1 MFSGLFL
8 TEAQMLN
15 PEVYSTFLHYLNE
28 RESIRLRREANL
40 PGPWTQDPVLLK
52 YKFTNVLRSNDW
64 TTQWVRKNWYEP
76 NRHQPLEIQALNC
89 ALFRYFGSAEFA
101 EALGYQ
107 TEWKPSEIIS
117 LARNRLARGAKV
129 FTGAYI
135 ITNGGSTAPKQEV
148 VVNNYL
154 TPFRQNLETLVQ
166 IARRKSWQAVC
177 EFMQTL
183 PGIGA
188 FMSKEI
194 ALDMLM
200 TPLLE
205 DAEDKLN
212 WSPAGPG
219 AIRGLNRLHDRPL
232 QAPLTQAKAL
242 VEMQELLAMLAQ
254 EEELPFSSQQPV
266 TQDKKG
272 RGLIQ
277 RFPKI
282 GVEYGVTDVQFSLCE
297 LDKYL
302 RVSNNEGRPR
312 SGYDYRKARAKP

>member
-1 MFSGLFL
+1 MI
-8 TEAQMLN
+8 Q
-15 PEVYSTFLHYLNE
+15 PEVYQTFLHYLNE
-28 RESIRLRREANL
+28 RESIRLRREASL
-40 PGPWTQDPVLLK
+40 PGPWTQDPVLLR

-64 TTQWVRKNWYEP
+64 TTQWVVKNWYQP
-76 NRHQPLEIQALNC
+76 NRHQPLQIQALNC
-89 ALFRYFGSAEFA
+89 AIFRYFGSAEFA
-101 EALGYQ
+101 EAIGYQ
-107 TEWKPSEIIS
+107 TEWEPGRIIT

-154 TPFRQNLETLVQ
+154 TPFRQNLDNLVA
-166 IARRKSWQAVC
+166 IAERGSWQAVC

-194 ALDMLM
+194 ALDMLL
-200 TPLLE
+200 TPVLE
-205 DAEDKLN
+205 NATDKLT

-219 AIRGLNRLHDRPL
+219 AVRGLNRLHGRPTDS
-232 QAPLTQAKAL
+232 PLSQAKAL
-242 VEMQELLAMLAQ
+242 VEMQELLALLAQ
-254 EEELPFSSQQPV
+254 EPEVEFSSQKPV
-266 TQDKKG
+266 TSARQTQ
-272 RGLIQ
+272 GLIS
-277 RFPKI
+277 RFPRV

-302 RVSNNEGRPR
+302 RVVNGEGRPR
-312 SGYDYRKARAKP
+312 SGYDYRKARVKP